1 MTKDLDYLKN
11 VGQVETDSIYNCDC
25 LDGMSFIAD
34 HSVDAIIC
42 DLPYG

>member
-1 MTKDLDYLKN
+1 MIKDINYLKSI
-11 VGQVETDSIYNCDC
+11 GQVEANSIYKCDC

-34 HSVDAIIC
+34 KSVDAIIC